1 MGKCTEALRDKWGH
15 FFCFWWFFVESSVFL
30 TRVTKWRKQ
39 SSAGWSVQAPSF
51 DFFSCENVWKY
62 SGKKI
67 FQEIFFFVSC
77 ERLSTKKSLKRE
89 INLCLFLWYSLWPH
103 EAAVQHFT
111 MITHSE
117 HNTHLLIYLC
127 CFQMKTKCL
136 WNISPRFHRWIK
148 NLEELESQTQ
158 KLSPQD
164 VCKCHILEMSQYLFI
179 FDFLHNFL
187 FLFFHS
193 LLLIM
198 LSEKCT
204 KWHSNVF
211 LKKTPKIFIF
221 SSRFILRTQ
230 IFFIFKKQS
239 FILTFM
245 FASLYKNNIFHQLT
259 VTLLKWE
266 GPWTHHRGQVS
277 LSGT

>member
-1 MGKCTEALRDKWGH
+1 MGKCTEALRDKWGQ
-15 FFCFWWFFVESSVFL
+15 FFCFWWFFDESSVFL
-30 TRVTKWRKQ
+30 TRVKMWRKQ

-67 FQEIFFFVSC
+67 FQEFFFFVSC

-89 INLCLFLWYSLWPH
+89 INLSLFLWYSLWPH

-187 FLFFHS
+187 FLFFSFIPFDHVVRK
-193 LLLIM
+193 M
-198 LSEKCT
+198 HKVTFKC
-204 KWHSNVF
+204 F
-211 LKKTPKIFIF
+211 LKENPQNIHLQQQIHPQNTNLFHFQETVVYFDIHVCVFI
-221 SSRFILRTQ
+221 
-230 IFFIFKKQS
+230 
-239 FILTFM
+239 
-245 FASLYKNNIFHQLT
+245 
-259 VTLLKWE
+259 
-266 GPWTHHRGQVS
+266 
-277 LSGT
+277 